1 MTLWLVRLAWASL
14 PLTAGPA
21 AGDALADW
29 STPPRTLA
37 EVLLWAAWATGL
49 VALLAPHPIGLTA
62 VRVVAPTFVVLAAV
76 VAATGS
82 ADGARAAVALVAAVV
97 AAVLVIGLPAV
108 SFACA
113 NAVAYGDERRH
124 PLRTPPVLWLGPLPV
139 APLLVA
145 GGIAGGPLLLAD
157 GRIGAGIVALV
168 VGLPLAALAARS
180 LHGLSRRW
188 AVLVPAG
195 LVIVDPMTLPD
206 PVLFVRERIESLR
219 AMQRREPVPASCAR
233 PSPRGARRVGD
244 DDARPTRRAAP
255 DASRAARR
263 RRRAPIRALLRD
275 RVRVRAARDGG
286 RSSHPR
292 ERVTTLGAS
301 GREAC

>member
-21 AGDALADW
+21 AGDALAGW
-29 STPPRTLA
+29 STPPHTLA
-37 EVLLWAAWATGL
+37 EVLLWATWATAL

-62 VRVVAPTFVVLAAV
+62 LRVVAPTFAVLAAA

-82 ADGARAAVALVAAVV
+82 ADAARAAVALVAAVV
-97 AAVLVIGLPAV
+97 AGVLVIGLPAV

-113 NAVAYGDERRH
+113 NAIAYGDERRH

-139 APLLVA
+139 APLLAA

-180 LHGLSRRW
+180 LHSLSRRW

-219 AMQRREPVPASCAR
+219 AMQRREPVP
-233 PSPRGARRVGD
+233 PSALDLRLGARGGSATMTFD
-244 DDARPTRRAAP
+244 RPTELLQTRRGLKAAAAAHP
-255 DASRAARR
+255 TVVCFATVYRSELLTAAAARR
-263 RRRAPIRALLRD
+263 IR
-275 RVRVRAARDGG
+275 VNV
-286 RSSHPR
+286 
-292 ERVTTLGAS
+292 
-301 GREAC
+301 